1 MNYLR
6 VSLEKEDV
14 HWQRQLELS
23 RHEQRRLD
31 DQKVGILET
40 TPLGS
45 LEPPRTTP
53 LEDPKWDRF
62 LRRNLSEWYLQVH
75 YPHLLTEST
84 PTDQQTQQLRDIWT
98 DDREEKLII

>member
-6 VSLEKEDV
+6 VHLDKEDL

-40 TPLGS
+40 TPPGS
-45 LEPPRTTP
+45 PEPLRTP
-53 LEDPKWDRF
+53 PQDDQKWDDF

-75 YPHLLTEST
+75 YPHLLTKST
-84 PTDQQTQQLRDIWT
+84 PTEEPDDLRM
-98 DDREEKLII
+98 

>member
-6 VSLEKEDV
+6 VQLDKEDL

-31 DQKVGILET
+31 DQKVGVLET
-40 TPLGS
+40 TPPGS
-45 LEPPRTTP
+45 LEPLQTP
-53 LEDPKWDRF
+53 PQGDQKWDDF

-75 YPHLLTEST
+75 YPHLLTKST
-84 PTDQQTQQLRDIWT
+84 PT
-98 DDREEKLII
+98 EEPDEIPGI